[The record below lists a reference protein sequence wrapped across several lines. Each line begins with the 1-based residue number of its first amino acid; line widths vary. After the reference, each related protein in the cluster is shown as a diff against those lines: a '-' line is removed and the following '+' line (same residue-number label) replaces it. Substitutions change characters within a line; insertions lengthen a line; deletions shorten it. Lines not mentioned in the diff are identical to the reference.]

1 MQACFYAP
9 PRVRLIDIREEIA
22 AILALTKEADLATLA
37 QIGADEECLASR
49 SCAGLIRASIFFA
62 KSFCKDGWIA
72 GSSPAMTTLMR
83 VRRAQ

>member
-1 MQACFYAP
+1 M
-9 PRVRLIDIREEIA
+9 RLIDIREEIA

-62 KSFCKDGWIA
+62 KSFLQRWMDCRVKPGNDD
-72 GSSPAMTTLMR
+72 LMR
-83 VRRAQ
+83 ACRAQ

>member
-1 MQACFYAP
+1 
-9 PRVRLIDIREEIA
+9 VRLTDIREEIA
-22 AILALTKEADLATLA
+22 AIQALTKEADLATLA

-72 GSSPAMTTLMR
+72 GSSPAMTTSI
-83 VRRAQ
+83 